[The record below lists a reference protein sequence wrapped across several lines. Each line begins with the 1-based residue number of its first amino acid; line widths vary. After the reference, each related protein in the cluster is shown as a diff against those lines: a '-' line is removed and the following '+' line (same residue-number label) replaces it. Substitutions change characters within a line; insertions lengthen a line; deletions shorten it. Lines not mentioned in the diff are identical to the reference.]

1 MLSVV
6 KKVSTSSTGRA
17 ISSRNFSR
25 VKYPKPLKTKQFGI
39 DILHDSLWNKGMAF
53 NRSERDRL
61 GIRGLIPP
69 AIRTIEIQVQ
79 RCMAH
84 IAALPDPVSKNLYL
98 QDLQNRNETLF
109 HRVLIENIEMMAPL
123 IYTPTVGTVCQ
134 ECKDSKHISQAD
146 HILRTF

>member
-1 MLSVV
+1 MLAVV
-6 KKVSTSSTGRA
+6 KIAALPRGATM
-17 ISSRNFSR
+17 SSRHFSR

-61 GIRGLIPP
+61 GIRGLLPP
-69 AIRTIEIQVQ
+69 AIRTIETQVK

-84 IAALPDPVSKNLYL
+84 IAALPDPVTKNLYL

-109 HRVLIENIEMMAPL
+109 HRVLLENIEIMAPL

-134 ECKDSKHISQAD
+134 ECTH
-146 HILRTF
+146 LLCLL